1 MTKKLRGRKLIGYL
15 WDYYKFAFI
24 IAGILLYILFYII
37 SGCSLHKDSV
47 LYMAMVNFVP
57 GDDMTRDL
65 TDGFLEEEGLDS
77 SKQNITLYNN
87 LILTSDNADDSDR
100 EYSYAAKMKI
110 LGAVNAEKLDVVLM
124 DDEAFEAFSENGL
137 LMDLTQLQGNIP
149 SGLYKEAENRFTD
162 GTEILEDNAV
172 EITLSEAT
180 DYKAETAVYPMG
192 IRLNGLPRI
201 SDQLNGTLYLGIIKN
216 SPRTGEAFSYLA
228 FLNEN

>member
-24 IAGILLYILFYII
+24 VAGILLYILFYII
-37 SGCSLHKDSV
+37 SGHSLHKDSI
-47 LYMAMVNFVP
+47 LYIAMVNFAP
-57 GDDMTRDL
+57 GEEMTQNL
-65 TDGFLEEEGLDS
+65 TDGFLEEEGIDS
-77 SKQNITLYNN
+77 SKQKITLYNN